1 VTRDWLEWHEDYAVT
16 GSSLA
21 QRLLVVRDHLE
32 RALSEAPA
40 GPDGHRRLISM
51 CAGDGRD
58 VLPVLAR
65 HDRGRAV
72 RALLAEL
79 DPELS
84 RRART
89 TAADLDLPD
98 VEVRTVDAGRSD
110 SYADAAPAHVLLACG
125 VFGNISVEDVRRTIA
140 ALPSLL
146 VPAGIVIWTRGRG
159 DDDSP
164 DPSVDVAA
172 CFTGNGFREL
182 AFTRSAD
189 ARFRVGMHRLD
200 TTATPAPHLPDRLF
214 TFVP

>member
-1 VTRDWLEWHEDYAVT
+1 MTHDWLRWHEDYDVA

-21 QRLLVVRDHLE
+21 RRLLVVREHLE
-32 RALSEAPA
+32 RALNEAPA
-40 GPDGHRRLISM
+40 DPDGHRRLISM

-65 HDRGRAV
+65 HDQGRTV

-84 RRART
+84 HRART
-89 TAADLDLPD
+89 AAADLDLPGVD
-98 VEVRTVDAGRSD
+98 VRTANAGRSD
-110 SYADAAPAHVLLACG
+110 TYADAAPAHVLLACG
-125 VFGNISVEDVRRTIA
+125 VFGNITAEDVRRTIA

-146 VPAGIVIWTRGRG
+146 VPGGIVIWTRGHGG
-159 DDDSP
+159 DGP
-164 DPSVDVAA
+164 DPSVEVAA
-172 CFTGNGFREL
+172 CFTANGFREL
-182 AFTRSAD
+182 AFTRPAD

-200 TTATPAPHLPDRLF
+200 TVPPPNRPPDRLF